1 MGRMRRRSIGSWA
14 GLGLALLAL
23 SGCARLS
30 GSTTSA
36 TAKPAEPAPMPPS
49 LAMGDT
55 FLFEDNGVQVK
66 EQVTGFAGPR
76 ATWQNDRGVSW
87 VQAAD
92 VISPPISWS
101 GDPRLGAGNQQ
112 IFGDPGKL
120 FPLEPGKTVK
130 FQVAGVSEKLPDG
143 WQAENSC
150 TVVNREPMTVK
161 AGTFQTWRIAC
172 QRGDVLETIY
182 YVPDIMTYALRT
194 RERPNQPP
202 YEKKELVSF
211 DLAQAPDR
219 KLPAMAASDMKA
231 EEQAQ
236 PATPAAA
243 APAAAMPAAAMPAA
257 AAPMAAPAAPVPT
270 GDVARRIERLE
281 AQVAQLERLTGQT
294 PSAPSPRATTPPRAA
309 AAAAPPPAAAPA
321 PAADAKPMVASAGN
335 GRFGA
340 HLGSYRT
347 VNEAKQ
353 GWDTLAKANPD
364 LLGPL
369 SYQTAEFDPGDGRGI
384 FIRLLA
390 GPFDDR
396 GKANDL
402 CKSLQGK
409 RVFCRV
415 LSLGP
420 A

>member
-14 GLGLALLAL
+14 GLSLALLAL
-23 SGCARLS
+23 AGCARLGMGGGS
-30 GSTTSA
+30 GGA
-36 TAKPAEPAPMPPS
+36 AAKPTEPAPMPPS

-55 FLFEDNGVQVK
+55 FTFEDNGVQVK

-76 ATWQNDRGVSW
+76 TTWQNDRGVSW

-101 GDPRLGAGNQQ
+101 GDPRLGQGNQQ
-112 IFGDPGKL
+112 IFGDPSKL

-150 TVVNREPMTVK
+150 TVVNKEPMTVK

-172 QRGDVLETIY
+172 QRGEVLETIY

-194 RERPNQPP
+194 RERGNQPP
-202 YEKKELVSF
+202 YEKKELVAY

-219 KLPAMAASDMKA
+219 KLPAMAASDMKSEDHA
-231 EEQAQ
+231 RHGQTMAAA
-236 PATPAAA
+236 PAATAAA
-243 APAAAMPAAAMPAA
+243 APAMAAASG
-257 AAPMAAPAAPVPT
+257 
-270 GDVARRIERLE
+270 GDVARRIDRLE

-294 PSAPSPRATTPPRAA
+294 PAAPGQPRSTTPPRAA
-309 AAAAPPPAAAPA
+309 AAASAAA
-321 PAADAKPMVASAGN
+321 PAADAKPMMASAGN

-347 VNEAKQ
+347 INEAKH

-364 LLGPL
+364 VLGPL
-369 SYQTAEFDPGDGRGI
+369 SYQTAEFDPGDGRGV

-390 GPFDDR
+390 GPFEDR
-396 GKANDL
+396 AKANDL
-402 CKSLQGK
+402 CKNLQGK

>member
-1 MGRMRRRSIGSWA
+1 MVRMRRSIGSWA
-14 GLGLALLAL
+14 GLGLVLLAL
-23 SGCARLS
+23 SGCARLGMS
-30 GSTTSA
+30 GSGGSA
-36 TAKPAEPAPMPPS
+36 AKPGEPGPMPPS

-55 FLFEDNGVQVK
+55 FTFEDNGVQVK
-66 EQVTGFAGPR
+66 EQVIGFSGPR
-76 ATWQNDRGVSW
+76 ANWQNDRGVSW

-130 FQVAGVSEKLPDG
+130 FQVAGISEKLSDG

-150 TVVNREPMTVK
+150 TVVNKEPMTVK
-161 AGTFQTWRIAC
+161 AGTFQTWRIGC
-172 QRGDVLETIY
+172 QRGEVLETIY

-194 RERPNQPP
+194 RERANQPP
-202 YEKKELVSF
+202 YEKKELIAY
-211 DLAQAPDR
+211 DLAQSPDR
-219 KLPAMAASDMKA
+219 KLPAMAASDMKP
-231 EEQAQ
+231 EDTSRQGQAAGV
-236 PATPAAA
+236 PAPAMAAAPPAA
-243 APAAAMPAAAMPAA
+243 APA
-257 AAPMAAPAAPVPT
+257 PT
-270 GDVARRIERLE
+270 GDVARRVERLE
-281 AQVAQLERLTGQT
+281 AQVAQLERLTNQAPAAPGQ
-294 PSAPSPRATTPPRAA
+294 PRATTPARAA
-309 AAAAPPPAAAPA
+309 AASSGAAAAA
-321 PAADAKPMVASAGN
+321 PAADAKPMMASAGN

-347 VNEAKQ
+347 VNEAKH
-353 GWDTLAKANPD
+353 GWDTLARANPD
-364 LLGPL
+364 VLGPL

-396 GKANDL
+396 AKANDL
-402 CKSLQGK
+402 CKNLQGK